1 LHIEDKGVWA
11 MVLDLSHISLKRNGV
26 WILQDINWRVNPG
39 EHWVLFG
46 LNGAGKT
53 ALLNVLNAY
62 EYPTKGNITVLGKEF
77 GKAPLAESLRKKIGM
92 VSASLQQKLHS
103 GDNAFEIVLSG
114 AFASIGLYETPT
126 DEMREKAID
135 ILKELGCFEYANRN
149 YETLSQGE
157 RQRVLIGRALM
168 ADPELLILDEP
179 TNGLDFLAREQLLET
194 VEKIA
199 QTKGAPAIIYVTH
212 HAEEILPIFNQT
224 LLLKKG
230 EVFGAGQTSDMISER
245 TLSEFFGMD
254 VLVYWKNGRPLI
266 TKK

>member
-1 LHIEDKGVWA
+1 MI
-11 MVLDLSHISLKRNGV
+11 LDLNNISLRRNGA
-26 WILQDINWRVNPG
+26 WILKDITWKVNRG

-62 EYPTKGNITVLGKEF
+62 EYPTKGKITVLGREF
-77 GKAPLAESLRKKIGM
+77 GKAPLAESLRKKIGL
-92 VSASLQQKLHS
+92 VSMSLQQKLHP

-126 DEMREKAID
+126 DEMREKAISL
-135 ILKELGCFEYANRN
+135 LKELGCFEYANRD
-149 YETLSQGE
+149 YATLSQGE

-179 TNGLDFLAREQLLET
+179 TNGLDFLARETLLES
-194 VEKIA
+194 VERIA
-199 QTKGAPAIIYVTH
+199 GGPHSPTIIYVTH
-212 HAEEILPIFNQT
+212 HTEEILPVFKQT

-230 EVFGAGQTSDMISER
+230 EVFSTGQTTDMISEQ
-245 TLSEFFGMD
+245 TLSKFYGID
-254 VLVYWKNGRPLI
+254 VSVMWNNNRPIML
-266 TKK
+266 KK

>member
-1 LHIEDKGVWA
+1 MI
-11 MVLDLSHISLKRNGV
+11 LDLKHISLKRNGK
-26 WILQDINWRVNPG
+26 WILDDINWQVNKG

-62 EYPTKGNITVLGKEF
+62 EYPTKGNITVLDKEF
-77 GKAPLAESLRKKIGM
+77 GKAPLAESLRKKIGL
-92 VSASLQQKLHS
+92 VSQSLQQKLHS

-114 AFASIGLYETPT
+114 AFASIGLYERPT
-126 DEMREKAID
+126 DEMREKAVS
-135 ILKELGCFEYANRN
+135 ILNELGCIDYANRN

-179 TNGLDFLAREQLLET
+179 TNGLDFLAREMLLES

-199 QTKGAPAIIYVTH
+199 KEKNGPTIIYVTH
-212 HAEEILPIFNQT
+212 HAEEILPEFQHA

-230 EVFGAGQTSDMISER
+230 EVFAVGKTAELMSEKMLSD
-245 TLSEFFGMD
+245 FFGIGVEVM
-254 VLVYWKNGRPLI
+254 WKDGRPLL
-266 TKK
+266 TKNKLTVK